1 MTDRTDTGV
10 AGIRIG
16 LADSSDVDVIHQI
29 AGYLKAEIELM
40 RPGLKHQNVVLVAR
54 DADDALVGG
63 LVGVINWSWFLIHV
77 VWVARGHRGKGIGSA
92 LMEAAEQ
99 EARRHGCDR
108 AHLSTHDF
116 QAPAFYGRLG
126 YSIFSVWDDYPVGS
140 KMFHMKKALP

>member
-1 MTDRTDTGV
+1 MADRTDSLP
-10 AGIRIG
+10 AGISINV
-16 LADSSDVDVIHQI
+16 ADPGDIDVIHQV

-40 RPGLKHQNVVLVAR
+40 RPGLKHENVVLVAR
-54 DADDALVGG
+54 DDEGALAGG

-77 VWVARGHRGKGIGSA
+77 VWVARGQRGKGIGSA
-92 LMEAAEQ
+92 LMAAAEQ

-140 KMFHMKKALP
+140 KMFHMKKALS

>member
-10 AGIRIG
+10 AGIQIG
-16 LADSSDVDVIHQI
+16 LADPADIDVIHQI

-54 DADDALVGG
+54 DADGAVAGG

-77 VWVARGHRGKGIGSA
+77 VWVARCHRGKGIGSA
-92 LMEAAEQ
+92 LMHAAER